1 MKTYVKI
8 YEINKQG
15 DVVRSSDMTLHN
27 VSANDVRDAL
37 QDKFSTGGPPAA
49 QDVAGAVSA
58 AKAKQA
64 GKRTSLTTTRPT
76 LRGNDSEAKF
86 ERRAQT

>member
-37 QDKFSTGGPPAA
+37 QDRFSTGEPPAA
-49 QDVAGAVSA
+49 QDVAGAVST

-64 GKRTSLTTTRPT
+64 GKRAS
-76 LRGNDSEAKF
+76 
-86 ERRAQT
+86 

>member
-37 QDKFSTGGPPAA
+37 QDKFSTGEPPAA
-49 QDVAGAVSA
+49 RDVAGAVST

-64 GKRTSLTTTRPT
+64 GKRAS
-76 LRGNDSEAKF
+76 
-86 ERRAQT
+86 

>member
-15 DVVRSSDMTLHN
+15 NVVRSSHMTLHN

-37 QDKFSTGGPPAA
+37 QDKFSTGEPPAA
-49 QDVAGAVSA
+49 QDVASAVST

-64 GKRTSLTTTRPT
+64 GKRAS
-76 LRGNDSEAKF
+76 
-86 ERRAQT
+86 